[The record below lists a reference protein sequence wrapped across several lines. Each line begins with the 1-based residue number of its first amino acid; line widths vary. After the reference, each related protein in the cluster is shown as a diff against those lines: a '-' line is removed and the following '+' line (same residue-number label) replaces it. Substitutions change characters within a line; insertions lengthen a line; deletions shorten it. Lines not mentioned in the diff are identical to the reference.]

1 MRKRSKYRPRSVI
14 LNTLE
19 WIKESMTPIAAHESY
34 LVDWKIKNALAYGSL
49 LRGEA
54 TMQELDTLI
63 AMHNIVEALFRM
75 GFGRDY
81 SDCVI
86 RGKAAL
92 LDVCRRWQQTGK
104 AVCRAPELQALRDL
118 MELHDAQMEVVTV
131 RDIEKAR
138 ELALREI
145 ANKKA
150 TVIKEP
156 HAEHQFLPAAS

>member
-1 MRKRSKYRPRSVI
+1 M
-14 LNTLE
+14 NTMQ
-19 WIKESMTPIAAHESY
+19 WIKESLTPVAKHDSY
-34 LVDWKIKNALAYGSL
+34 LVELKIKNNLAFASL

-54 TMQELDTLI
+54 QNAEFDTLI